1 MATCN
6 KITICKGEDGK
17 YEIKNKEPLEDD
29 TPALVDNSNPGAAS
43 EDSAPTEQ
51 EANGV
56 EDADKSAEPA
66 EATGEETEAKT
77 GSETEA
83 KTGTEEPS
91 PGEGGKRR
99 RRRRKPRRKSR
110 RKSKSRKSKRRK
122 SSKKKSVKVKASTM
136 RKHSKNHTKR
146 HMKYMKKMMK
156 KGYSFKKAHRSTM
169 RKVGK

>member
-29 TPALVDNSNPGAAS
+29 TPALVDDSTSSVEGAETPSTGES
-43 EDSAPTEQ
+43 EE
-51 EANGV
+51 V
-56 EDADKSAEPA
+56 
-66 EATGEETEAKT
+66 ATGTVNPTAGAETT
-77 GSETEA
+77 G
-83 KTGTEEPS
+83 
-91 PGEGGKRR
+91 GGKRR
-99 RRRRKPRRKSR
+99 RRKRTRKSR